1 MKSHWQIHISLPC
14 NTFTRRPGRP
24 WNLSLL
30 SLFLYLLSLSIEFTW
45 YDRYISVYNSAF
57 VLYVPLHIP
66 VNVIEVL
73 SSRTFI
79 VTNLT
84 VNSNIIIALHSLT
97 VNNYNS
103 SAHLYEIFNY
113 SKCLTHHMYRYI
125 VSSLYM

>member
-24 WNLSLL
+24 WNLSL
-30 SLFLYLLSLSIEFTW
+30 FLYLLSLSQLNYLLDMTGTYQYTIVYMFCMCP
-45 YDRYISVYNSAF
+45 YIS
-57 VLYVPLHIP
+57 
-66 VNVIEVL
+66 L
-73 SSRTFI
+73 STSCITYISYFI

-103 SAHLYEIFNY
+103 SAHLHEIFNY
-113 SKCLTHHMYRYI
+113 SQCLTHHMYRYI
-125 VSSLYM
+125 ISSF